1 MTSNVGARALDVR
14 QASAVEGYLSKVAA
28 AVSTTDRPIAVH
40 RSENDLHTPVI
51 VERSNDVSTYL
62 NSSLFALL
70 PPIYPEWLGDR
81 SFNETHGARFAY
93 VVGEMARGITSAKM
107 VIEAARAGFVGFFGS
122 AGLEPPQIRTALE
135 EIKCALGPEATGWG
149 ANLIHNPDRPDMER
163 ATVEFFLEHRVKRV
177 SASAFM
183 RLSHD
188 VAHYSIAGLAR
199 DSNGRISRSTHVF
212 AKVSRPEVARQFMSP
227 APSDMLRELV
237 AAGRIT
243 SEQSELAQSAPVA
256 EDVTVEGD
264 SGGHTDNRPIASLFP
279 VIANLRDDLAARH
292 GYVRPIR
299 LGLAGGLGAPS
310 AIAAAFQ
317 QGAAYVMTGS
327 INQSA
332 IEAGVS
338 SAARALLA
346 QAEIA
351 DVTMAPAADMFELGV
366 KVQVLKRGTMFATR
380 GQKLYE
386 LYRRYDSLEALPDK
400 ERRWLETQ
408 VLRES
413 VSDAWANC
421 RDYLRRAHPTQM
433 ARAEHDAK
441 LRMALVFRRYLFLG
455 AEWARDGADDRRI
468 DYQIWCG
475 PAMGA
480 FNDWVRGSA
489 LEPIG
494 SRTVA
499 AIGRNLLEGAAAIT
513 RAHQLRMAGVHVPAE
528 FFSMP
533 PKHMG

>member
-1 MTSNVGARALDVR
+1 MPDQPKHARLR
-14 QASAVEGYLSKVAA
+14 QGVA
-28 AVSTTDRPIAVH
+28 T
-40 RSENDLHTPVI
+40 RSCET
-51 VERSNDVSTYL
+51 
-62 NSSLFALL
+62 
-70 PPIYPEWLGDR
+70 IY
-81 SFNETHGARFAY
+81 
-93 VVGEMARGITSAKM
+93 
-107 VIEAARAGFVGFFGS
+107 
-122 AGLEPPQIRTALE
+122 
-135 EIKCALGPEATGWG
+135 
-149 ANLIHNPDRPDMER
+149 
-163 ATVEFFLEHRVKRV
+163 
-177 SASAFM
+177 
-183 RLSHD
+183 
-188 VAHYSIAGLAR
+188 
-199 DSNGRISRSTHVF
+199 
-212 AKVSRPEVARQFMSP
+212 VARS
-227 APSDMLRELV
+227 
-237 AAGRIT
+237 GR
-243 SEQSELAQSAPVA
+243 
-256 EDVTVEGD
+256 
-264 SGGHTDNRPIASLFP
+264 HTDNRPIASLFP
-279 VIANLRDDLAARH
+279 VIANLRDDLAARY

-338 SAARALLA
+338 SVARALLA

-413 VSDAWANC
+413 VSDAWSNC

-441 LRMALVFRRYLFLG
+441 LRMALVLRRYLFLG

-480 FNDWVRGSA
+480 FTFRFAFLGHPPRDHRHRRSTDSRVRTLRTCARRVGPCRSRRGNRADHGQDVRLRHKSRCHPRAGGATGGEVPQAILYGS
-489 LEPIG
+489 EP
-494 SRTVA
+494 
-499 AIGRNLLEGAAAIT
+499 
-513 RAHQLRMAGVHVPAE
+513 
-528 FFSMP
+528 
-533 PKHMG
+533 